1 MVGPPG
7 TGKTLLAKAVATE
20 CGTTFFNVSSS
31 TLTSKYRGESEK
43 LIRILFE
50 MVCTTCVHVVPKKT
64 FRLFISNIVLPSS
77 STPYP
82 SLSPPI
88 TSLFPPPSLLKPPLP
103 IHPIL
108 TINLSFIF
116 LIPLPPHLSSVS
128 LFAYLPRSH
137 YPLYHSSFFFLCPSL
152 PFTPFLSHHLFYL
165 FLPLLSLKG
174 SLLCTKHHFHWRD
187 RLHWQQEGLRQWAW
201 G

>member
-82 SLSPPI
+82 SLTTHNLPLSSTVFAQTTFTHSSNSHYQSFLHLPHP
-88 TSLFPPPSLLKPPLP
+88 SSPSLIICLSLCLPSSLPL
-103 IHPIL
+103 
-108 TINLSFIF
+108 
-116 LIPLPPHLSSVS
+116 
-128 LFAYLPRSH
+128 
-137 YPLYHSSFFFLCPSL
+137 PSL
-152 PFTPFLSHHLFYL
+152 PFIFLFSMSLSPIYPFPFSSP
-165 FLPLLSLKG
+165 FLPLPPSPLTQRLATMHQAPFSL
-174 SLLCTKHHFHWRD
+174 TR
-187 RLHWQQEGLRQWAW
+187 
-201 G
+201 